1 MTKVGGTGEK
11 NGLYVALNK
20 VQWALQLSDN

>member
-1 MTKVGGTGEK
+1 MTKVGGSGEK

-20 VQWALQLSDN
+20 VQWVLQLSDN